1 MAVLGVVSRH
11 ALVRAGLA
19 STLRP
24 LPPEWALRTASTVE
38 GVVPVAALVLLDVT
52 RVRAVEWPALRGA
65 VDGVPV
71 ALTGIEDEE
80 TLYEAASV
88 IGAEA
93 VLPGSLAG
101 HELRQRV
108 LRLLPSDTE
117 PAPGPE
123 LSVRELQILGQIAA
137 GASNHEIAER
147 LFLSVNTVKTY
158 VRSAYRKI
166 GVSNRANAV
175 LWVLERYG
183 HDGLALPEH
192 EDRDAPGRTPP
203 A

>member
-24 LPPEWALRTASTVE
+24 LPPDWTLRAAGTVE
-38 GVVPVAALVLLDVT
+38 AVVPVATLLLLDVT
-52 RVRAVEWPALRGA
+52 RTDESQWPVLRAA

-71 ALTGIEDEE
+71 VVTGIEPDEV
-80 TLYEAASV
+80 LHEAASV
-88 IGAEA
+88 IGTIG
-93 VLPGSLAG
+93 VLPGSLPG
-101 HELRQRV
+101 PELRQRL
-108 LRLLPSDTE
+108 LRLLPSDVHPT
-117 PAPGPE
+117 AGPE
-123 LSVRELQILGQIAA
+123 LSVRELQILAQIAA
-137 GASNHEIAER
+137 GASNYEIAER

-158 VRSAYRKI
+158 VRSAYRKM

-175 LWVLERYG
+175 LWVLERFG
-183 HDGLALPEH
+183 PEGPVLASIHQDE
-192 EDRDAPGRTPP
+192 EQATE